1 MHERR
6 KLPKGSPQEEMEAA
20 RRELE
25 IVSQSRKASKTKG
38 NIYWYICLVN
48 EFHKRCSRIFQRIK
62 TWQSIA
68 SFEKFMPKL
77 KFTSLFF
84 FIMHIIMLMHA
95 QFRFLIKADWSIMA
109 VIQYVLEDLEKSANS
124 FQFQKISVWIA

>member
-38 NIYWYICLVN
+38 NIHWYICLVN
-48 EFHKRCSRIFQRIK
+48 EYHKGAQGYFRELK
-62 TWQSIA
+62 PGYQSPA
-68 SFEKFMPKL
+68 L
-77 KFTSLFF
+77 KNLCP
-84 FIMHIIMLMHA
+84 
-95 QFRFLIKADWSIMA
+95 
-109 VIQYVLEDLEKSANS
+109 N
-124 FQFQKISVWIA
+124 